1 MSLLATTDAAASVAD
16 NAAHPATLG
25 YRDGQFVRDGLPH
38 RVLSGSVHYFR
49 VHPEQWRQR
58 LEAVAALGLNT
69 VDTYIAWNFHQQGA
83 GPADFTGWRDVERFI
98 AIADELG
105 LDVIVRPGPYICAEW
120 SNGGL
125 PAWLTGQPGLHPRS
139 SDERYLAAVAEWFD
153 ELIPRLVR
161 LQRSNGGPIVAVQ
174 VENEFGSYGDDHGYM
189 RWMRD
194 ALVHRGI
201 TELLYTADGP
211 TELMLDGGTLPD
223 VLATATFGSRAAQA
237 AALLRSRRSG
247 EPFLCAEFWNGWFD
261 HWGERHHIRE
271 ADGVESVVRDILGHG
286 GSVSFYMAHGG
297 TNFGLWAGANHDGDV
312 LQPTV
317 TSYDSD
323 APVSESGTITAKGQM
338 LRRVLGEFTG
348 QPLPTPPAPTPV
360 LGARVLRVEHGS
372 DLLAAVRSVAATA
385 GGRSA
390 PHPLSFEEL
399 GIDSGLVFY
408 RAEPILPSGRSLL
421 TIRGLHDR
429 AQLWI
434 DGALLGVLDTESGGR
449 GIPVDGAG
457 ERVVLEILVE
467 NQGRINYGPL
477 LGQGK
482 GILGGVQI
490 ERRLVQGWSSTPL
503 PLEEWDAALL
513 ASAAAPASAAD
524 LADPVDTAAPGFAVA
539 TLDIEEAGDA
549 FIALP
554 GFGKGFVWV
563 NGFLLGRYWE
573 IGPQLTLYLP
583 APLLLAGQNTITVL
597 ELEHRGAVIELRE
610 SAVLGP
616 EEEFIETFD

>member
-1 MSLLATTDAAASVAD
+1 MSLLTTTDAAASVAD
-16 NAAHPATLG
+16 NAALPATLS
-25 YRDGQFVRDGLPH
+25 YRDGQFLRGGTPH

-69 VDTYIAWNFHQQGA
+69 VDTYIAWNFHQQGT

-98 AIADELG
+98 GIAAELG

-153 ELIPRLVR
+153 ELIPRLAR

-194 ALVHRGI
+194 ALVQRGI

-211 TELMLDGGTLPD
+211 TELMLDGGTLPGL
-223 VLATATFGSRAAQA
+223 LATATFGSRAGHA
-237 AALLRSRRSG
+237 AELLRARRSG

-271 ADGVESVVRDILGHG
+271 ASGVETVVRDILDEG

-323 APVSESGTITAKGQM
+323 APVSESGTITAKGRM

-348 QPLPTPPAPTPV
+348 LPLPAPPAPTPV
-360 LGARVLRVEHGS
+360 LGARVVAAEQRS
-372 DLLAAVRSVAATA
+372 DLLAAVRSIAAS
-385 GGRSA
+385 GGTTLA
-390 PHPLSFEEL
+390 PRPLSFEEL
-399 GIDSGLVFY
+399 GSDSGLVFY
-408 RAEPILPSGRSLL
+408 RAEPILPSGQSLL

-434 DGALLGVLDTESGGR
+434 DGALIGVFDTESARR
-449 GIPVDGAG
+449 GINVTGAG
-457 ERVVLEILVE
+457 ERVALEILVE

-513 ASAAAPASAAD
+513 ARASAPASGAT
-524 LADPVDTAAPGFAVA
+524 DPAGPGFAVA
-539 TLDIEEAGDA
+539 KLHLEETGDA

-583 APLLLAGQNTITVL
+583 APLLRAGHNTITVL
-597 ELEHRGAVIELRE
+597 ELEHRGAEIELRE